1 MLAIAAATIAGWA
14 SAHWHGVEAS
24 LVALAGAL
32 AVTVK
37 SVTGVAMKEALKG
50 VEWSLILFLAAT
62 LTLGEALL
70 ASGAAEWIAERAL
83 LALPAAAR
91 EQPAWL
97 LAAVVLVA
105 MLSHLVI
112 TSRSARAAV
121 LIPTLAL
128 PLAVQPAQAALLIL
142 VATVASGFCQ
152 TLKVSAKPV
161 ALYAGSDGERY
172 CETDLLR
179 LALALMPV
187 FALLVLACVLWL
199 WPLFGLAVAGAE

>member
-1 MLAIAAATIAGWA
+1 M
-14 SAHWHGVEAS
+14 
-24 LVALAGAL
+24 
-32 AVTVK
+32 K

-199 WPLFGLAVAGAE
+199 WPLFGLAAAGAE

>member
-1 MLAIAAATIAGWA
+1 
-14 SAHWHGVEAS
+14 
-24 LVALAGAL
+24 VALAGAL
-32 AVTVK
+32 VVTVK
-37 SVTGVAMKEALKG
+37 RLTGVSMKEALKG

-83 LALPAAAR
+83 LVLPAAVRA
-91 EQPAWL
+91 QPAWL
-97 LAAVVLVA
+97 LAAVVPVA

-112 TSRSARAAV
+112 ASRSARAAV

-142 VATVASGFCQ
+142 VATVAKGFCQ
-152 TLKVSAKPV
+152 TLTVSAKPV
-161 ALYAGSDGERY
+161 ALYAAAGDGERY
-172 CETDLLR
+172 SDADLMR

-187 FALLVLACVLWL
+187 FALIVFASVLWL
-199 WPLFGLAVAGAE
+199 WPALGVAAAGGAE